1 MSPVLRTHA
10 NTGNGEISIEQG
22 HDPQRKARVRRDPRI
37 KYLGFISRQWP
48 FLFVLVG
55 NWIFALALF
64 LGAKLFW
71 HWVPAEWSTPGDR
84 IALVFKT
91 EAELADALGL
101 HSVLGLRQIESIADL
116 LQLAEQFV

>member
-1 MSPVLRTHA
+1 MHVAGFENPRQHWKRRNIHRTGPRS
-10 NTGNGEISIEQG
+10 TTQGEG
-22 HDPQRKARVRRDPRI
+22 PPRPA
-37 KYLGFISRQWP
+37 YAFTSRQWP